1 MRIHQTLKLL
11 ISLSLFVSCNQNS
24 SNIERI
30 NVTPEIISNDL
41 YIQRNCN
48 LIRTKNHLYLGDI
61 RAGEQ
66 FIKIYNSDGSFQ
78 TGIGKIGNGPEEFTT
93 PDIIPYKDDDILV
106 WNRYGRFNSAIS
118 QKTSDGIG
126 LKPISLPFVNENTA
140 SLQTDLDG
148 NFITYNP
155 TGKNI
160 ITLYSKDGEEIV
172 SAGKLPYPQNISNIN
187 ESYSGRIIY
196 NPYNNTLLLAL
207 NMLPYAAVYKIEK
220 NKITLLKEKEL
231 IKAEYLISDNTINIQ
246 EPGKDCFTE
255 FCLTQDYIVS
265 VLNDPDYQGS
275 DHSQTSPKRN
285 TVGVYDYN
293 LNLVKIVNINMPR
306 LRLAALG
313 KDNSFYSIVQNPEYS
328 IVKVDL

>member
-1 MRIHQTLKLL
+1 MKCSKILKTIILL
-11 ISLSLFVSCNQNS
+11 FLFISCNQNS

-30 NVTPEIISNDL
+30 NITPEIISDEL

-48 LIRTKNHLYLGDI
+48 LIRTNNHLYLGDI
-61 RAGEQ
+61 KQGDK
-66 FIKIYNSDGSFQ
+66 FIKIYNSNGSFN
-78 TGIGKIGNGPEEFTT
+78 TGIGQIGNGPEEFTT

-118 QKTSDGIG
+118 QKTTYGID
-126 LKPISLPFVNENTA
+126 LIPISMPFINESLA

-155 TGKNI
+155 TKKNI
-160 ITLYSKDGEEIV
+160 ITLYSKDGEEII
-172 SAGKLPYPQNISNIN
+172 SAGKLPYPQNISNNN
-187 ESYSGRIIY
+187 EVYSGKIIY
-196 NPYNNTLLLAL
+196 NSYNKTLLLAL
-207 NMLPYAAVYKIEK
+207 NMLPYAAVYKLEK
-220 NKITLLKEKEL
+220 NNITLLKEKEL
-231 IKAEYLISDNTINIQ
+231 NKAEYLISDNAINIK

-255 FCLTQDYIVS
+255 FCLTRDYIITI
-265 VLNDPDYQGS
+265 LNDPDYRGS

-306 LRLAALG
+306 YRLAASG
-313 KDNSFYSIVQNPEYS
+313 KDNSFYSIVQNPEYC